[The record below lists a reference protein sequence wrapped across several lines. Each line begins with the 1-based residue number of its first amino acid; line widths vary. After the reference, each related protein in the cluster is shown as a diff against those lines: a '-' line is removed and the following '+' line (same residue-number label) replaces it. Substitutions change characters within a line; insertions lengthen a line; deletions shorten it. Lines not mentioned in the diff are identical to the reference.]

1 MERKVGA
8 IQENT
13 LQTLGSVS
21 QWDELVRNEKLT
33 KEVVMPEPTSY
44 PLATVSVNKQSYM
57 DRSWCDVSCDGSITT
72 KTVIVWAGIVSSS

>member
-21 QWDELVRNEKLT
+21 HWDELVRNEKLT

-57 DRSWCDVSCDGSITT
+57 DV
-72 KTVIVWAGIVSSS
+72 VYL

>member
-1 MERKVGA
+1 MERKVDA

-21 QWDELVRNEKLT
+21 HWDKLVSNEKMKLT

-44 PLATVSVNKQSYM
+44 PLATVSVNKQSYIA
-57 DRSWCDVSCDGSITT
+57 VTI
-72 KTVIVWAGIVSSS
+72 KKNWAAREAHEYH